1 MKIRNLFAVLIFLA
15 GRAAAEDSTL
25 PLPVKNFEDSTLPVK
40 NFRDADVNR
49 NGQVTRAEFMAQ
61 RALWAKQK
69 GFPHNVKQS
78 ELIFINKDRNKNGEL
93 TPEEYRAR

>member
-15 GRAAAEDSTL
+15 GHAAAEDSTL
-25 PLPVKNFEDSTLPVK
+25 PLPVK